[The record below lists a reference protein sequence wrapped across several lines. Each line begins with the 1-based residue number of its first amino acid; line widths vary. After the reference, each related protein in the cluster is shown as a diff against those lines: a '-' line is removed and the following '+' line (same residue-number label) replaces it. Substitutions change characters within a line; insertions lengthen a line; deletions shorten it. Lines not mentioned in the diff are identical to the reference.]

1 MNLPLKATV
10 FEVNDIFRKVIQ
22 SELSYLKS
30 TVRPDMPVDDQGG
43 MWKYQLL
50 SHDLTMVINKTS
62 VLLETDNDY
71 SKMIKIVSKG
81 GQAPIAVLTQV
92 GRRSQSYVFLL
103 TPRPGKASQA
113 SNDKWGQCS
122 KE

>member
-1 MNLPLKATV
+1 
-10 FEVNDIFRKVIQ
+10 
-22 SELSYLKS
+22 
-30 TVRPDMPVDDQGG
+30 MPVDDQGG

-71 SKMIKIVSKG
+71 TKMIKIISKG

-92 GRRSQSYVFLL
+92 GR
-103 TPRPGKASQA
+103 
-113 SNDKWGQCS
+113 
-122 KE
+122 